1 MTYEELLEAFWSKVD
16 KRGDDECWNW
26 TAARDKRKGYGLFG
40 TKKISK
46 STKAHRISWE
56 LVHGPAP
63 DGMSVCHHCDNPP
76 CVNPKHLFLGTNYD
90 NVLDKLVKDRQQ
102 RGEDFPTAILT
113 EKAVIDIF
121 ELNQIGKTNEE
132 IGRIV
137 GVNSSTVSRILRG
150 EDWKHVETPHRGCIK
165 NNNTLSDQT
174 VIEIFRTY
182 RETRSMCKVAE
193 RLGLGDGTVFSVLK
207 RLTHSDVEVP
217 PELIVAISPQ
227 TKLTEQ
233 DVVEVFRLKTLGFGS
248 DEIGRRVG
256 ITRSNVNMILR
267 RATWAHVPIP
277 QKYLDI
283 LTPTTAQ

>member
-1 MTYEELLEAFWSKVD
+1 MTHEELLEAFWSKVD
-16 KRGDDECWNW
+16 KRGEDECWNW

-90 NVLDKLVKDRQQ
+90 NVLDKLSKNRQQ
-102 RGEDFPTAILT
+102 KGEDFPSAILT
-113 EKAVIDIF
+113 ERAVVEVF
-121 ELNQIGKTNEE
+121 ELNQLGMNNEE
-132 IGRIV
+132 IGRVIGV
-137 GVNSSTVSRILRG
+137 GSTTISHILRG
-150 EDWKHVETPHRGCIK
+150 HDWKHVDTPYRGCAK
-165 NNNTLSDQT
+165 NNNTLPDET
-174 VIEIFRTY
+174 VVEIFRLY

-193 RLGLGDGTVFSVLK
+193 QLGLGDGTVFSVLK
-207 RLTHSDVEVP
+207 RITHSDVEIP
-217 PELIVAISPQ
+217 TELMVDIRPQ

-233 DVVEVFRLKTLGFGS
+233 DVVEVFRLKSLGFES
-248 DEIGRRVG
+248 DEIGKRLD
-256 ITRSNVNMILR
+256 ISRSNVNMILR

-283 LTPTTAQ
+283 LTTTTAQ